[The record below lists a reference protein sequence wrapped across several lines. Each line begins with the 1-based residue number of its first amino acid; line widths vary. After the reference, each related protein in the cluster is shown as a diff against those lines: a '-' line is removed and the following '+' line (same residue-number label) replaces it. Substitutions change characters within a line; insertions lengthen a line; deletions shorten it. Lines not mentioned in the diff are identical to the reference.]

1 MTIVVSLL
9 FFCSGF
15 AALVYELLWMRQLGL
30 IFGNTVYAA
39 TTVFTAYMGGL
50 AFGAHLFGKQAGR
63 SWRPVRL
70 FGLLNLVIG
79 LYALAMPVLFSLMR
93 ITYRAAYQH
102 MSDSLWV
109 LTPLRFALA
118 IAVMLV
124 PTMCMGGTLPVL
136 ARALLRKDER
146 FGSRLGWL
154 YGINTLGAVAGLLA
168 SGFILIARI
177 GVSGANTVAVLLNL
191 LVAGGAL
198 MLGATGKVDEPVPGT
213 RDALEVGM
221 PNVGT
226 GLATAVLLSG
236 FVALALEVVWFRA
249 LVLVFGSTTYSFSAM
264 LSVML
269 FGMALGSLALG
280 WLADR
285 SRFPV
290 LVFGGAQIAMGLFTL
305 FSLRWFNRMPMFLLE
320 YLNRESL
327 TWEAITGARFLITTF
342 FLLVPSIF
350 MGLSFTAATK
360 TVRRALGVSHRA
372 VGRAYTLNTM
382 GGVLG
387 SCAGGF
393 LLLPVL
399 GAERSLLVLA
409 GVALLIGALLVL
421 TSRAAVKPVG
431 VTLALVLLLG
441 TWGYATH
448 PGWNQKLM
456 AVGPYFAPWGFLK
469 DGDIVLRERMD
480 SEEVLLYKEGLVA
493 NVAVTRSDDQA
504 LYFSSDGKVEADTTS
519 RSMMLQRMMGHL
531 PMLFH
536 PNPKRVVNIGLGA
549 GVTFGAL
556 SCYPVDHLEVVE
568 IEPAVRAV
576 AKAFARW
583 NHDVLASPRAH
594 VTMGD
599 GRNHLFCTTM
609 KYDVITSDPF
619 EPVYS
624 GANNLYTVEHFRQAR
639 MRLAEGGI
647 MCQYLPLYELSKE
660 DFSMIVRS
668 FVTVFPKCAM
678 FYTGDDTLL
687 LGFNGEMKLD
697 PAVLR
702 SRFAIPEVKAS
713 LAGIGIEAP
722 ELILGMFVADLSK
735 SDALFGKGALN
746 TDAHP
751 YVEFS
756 APKNALRYTSNDN
769 MELLLQNFTA
779 LPQSFLE
786 GLDEAA
792 AKTVLDEHE
801 GLKVALEANARKT
814 AGENQVAYDL
824 LEKAS
829 ALAPLNPVI
838 RDDFTRLLRS
848 SAETL
853 QGMGNLQDAAY
864 QYQLVLRLNQDDF
877 WSLHRLIVL
886 AMQAGN
892 QEFAGQL
899 IDRAMTF
906 YPESPLFMALKGKY
920 VGTVRGD
927 WTSAVEWL
935 RKATDLA
942 PWKADLWRDYAVV
955 AKEAGDMLTM
965 QMAIQEVQRI
975 EATPPW

>member
-1 MTIVVSLL
+1 MMTVVSLL
-9 FFCSGF
+9 FFFSGF

-50 AFGAHLFGKQAGR
+50 ALGAHLFGKRAGR
-63 SWRPVRL
+63 TWQPVRL
-70 FGLLNLVIG
+70 FGMLNLVIG
-79 LYALAMPVLFSLMR
+79 LYALLMPTLFALMR
-93 ITYRAAYQH
+93 IGYRAAYQH
-102 MSDSLWV
+102 LTDSLWV
-109 LTPLRFALA
+109 LTPLRFVLA

-124 PTMCMGGTLPVL
+124 PTVCMGGTLPVL
-136 ARALLRKDER
+136 ARALLRQDER
-146 FGSRLGWL
+146 FGARLGWL

-168 SGFILIARI
+168 TGFVLIARV
-177 GVSGANTVAVLLNL
+177 GVPGANTVAVLLNL

-198 MLGATGKVDEPVPGT
+198 MLGASGKADDPVPGT
-213 RDALEVGM
+213 REALEVGA
-221 PNVGT
+221 PNMGT

-236 FVALALEVVWFRA
+236 FVALAIEVVWFRA

-264 LSVML
+264 LSVVL
-269 FGMALGSLALG
+269 LGIAVGSLALG

-285 SRFPV
+285 SRLPV
-290 LVFGGAQIAMGLFTL
+290 LVFGGAQIGIGLFTL
-305 FSLRWFNRMPMFLLE
+305 LSLRWFNRMPIFLLE
-320 YLNRESL
+320 YLNRNSL
-327 TWEAITGARFLITTF
+327 TWESITGARFLITAF
-342 FLLVPSIF
+342 FLMVPSVF
-350 MGLSFTAATK
+350 MGISFTAATK
-360 TVRRALGVSHRA
+360 SVRRALGVSHRA
-372 VGRAYTLNTM
+372 VGRAYTLNTV

-387 SCAGGF
+387 SCLGGF

-399 GAERSLLVLA
+399 GAERSLLLLA
-409 GVALLIGALLVL
+409 GLAMLVGVLLLL
-421 TSRAAVKPVG
+421 TSRAPVKPVG
-431 VTLALVLLLG
+431 ITLAIVLLLG

-456 AVGPYFAPWGFLK
+456 AVGRYFSPWGFLK
-469 DGDIVLRERMD
+469 DDGIVLRERMD

-568 IEPAVRAV
+568 IEPAVRGV
-576 AKAFARW
+576 AKAFASW
-583 NHDVLASPRAH
+583 NHDVLASPRAL

-647 MCQYLPLYELSKE
+647 MCQYLPLYELSTE

-702 SRFAIPEVKAS
+702 ERFAVPEVRES
-713 LAGIGIEAP
+713 LAGIGLSAP
-722 ELILGMFVADLSK
+722 ELVLGMFVADLSK

-769 MELLLQNFTA
+769 MELLLRNFTA
-779 LPQSFLE
+779 LPEAFLE
-786 GLDEAA
+786 GLDEAS
-792 AKTVLDEHE
+792 AKVVVDEHE
-801 GLKVALEANARKT
+801 GLRMALEANARKT
-814 AGENQVAYDL
+814 AGEHQVAYEL

-829 ALAPLNPVI
+829 ALAPQNPVI
-838 RDDFTRLLRS
+838 RDDFARLLRS

-853 QGMGNLQDAAY
+853 QAMGNLQDAAY
-864 QYQLVLRLNQDDF
+864 QYQLVLRLKEDDF
-877 WSLHRLIVL
+877 WSLHRLVVL

-899 IDRAMTF
+899 LDSALSF

-920 VGTVRGD
+920 LGTVSGD
-927 WTSAVEWL
+927 WKMAAEWL
-935 RKATDLA
+935 KKATDRA

-955 AKEAGDMLTM
+955 SKEAGDMLTM
-965 QMAIQEVQRI
+965 QLAIQEVQRI